1 MVRNGRESR
10 RIKTLFGPVEVSYE
24 KAHEFLSKFVELE
37 VSRNKIHGIALEE
50 GDRIEKWEEERR
62 RRVFEQGRGE
72 RRLRRGKRL

>member
-10 RIKTLFGPVEVSYE
+10 RIKTLLGPV
-24 KAHEFLSKFVELE
+24 E

-72 RRLRRGKRL
+72 RRLRRGKRLERQ